1 MKEVNLTVARK
12 DERWLSLKDVDSHAS
27 VDKVKIE
34 AHLLRLRTNE
44 KINITKDRFSLGKG
58 ETVDYK
64 IEGNNAI
71 SREHV
76 VIIREGREFYVEEL
90 GSLNHT
96 YLRGTEIIEKTPVLN
111 GDTLKIAD
119 EEFLFVIVEDKYE
132 KQR

>member
-1 MKEVNLTVARK
+1 M
-12 DERWLSLKDVDSHAS
+12 
-27 VDKVKIE
+27 
-34 AHLLRLRTNE
+34 
-44 KINITKDRFSLGKG
+44 GKG

-76 VIIREGREFYVEEL
+76 VIIREGREFYVEDL